1 MNKTYKVI
9 ITATKA
15 NRIARVNKIIDVVQG
30 STTHIQAKGGEHF
43 ELHDAQTGISPP
55 IKKIIT
61 KRVGNH
67 LHIQFEG
74 STQPDLIIDN
84 YYDDGVLPNELS
96 GVSEEGQVFDYLVG
110 ESQELLE
117 SVNLA
122 QAGSGMMATLSE
134 YALPLGLALAAGG
147 AGIAYGM
154 SGGGSKKSTGILS
167 LTKPVEIQGGT
178 VDSNQPV
185 NVGSTQFTNTPKF
198 GIRNVPKNMTAQLI
212 VDGKPVESTLE
223 QDAQG
228 KYYLTPKDPLSE
240 GPHKISYQFFTA
252 NGKLRGNSAI
262 LDMLTDTLIP
272 YRPETQPSTA
282 ETTTETN
289 SSNQTE
295 SATGQSQTNNT
306 QPKINI
312 GQIQK
317 GTTPELIVDGKPVP
331 TVVTID
337 EKGNVTL
344 MPKSPIGEGE
354 HT

>member
-30 STTHIQAKGGEHF
+30 STTHIQAKGGERF
-43 ELHDAQTGISPP
+43 ELHDAQTGISPS
-55 IKKIIT
+55 IKKVIT

-122 QAGSGMMATLSE
+122 QASSGMMATLSE

-167 LTKPVEIQGGT
+167 LTKPVEIQGW
-178 VDSNQPV
+178 
-185 NVGSTQFTNTPKF
+185 
-198 GIRNVPKNMTAQLI
+198 
-212 VDGKPVESTLE
+212 
-223 QDAQG
+223 
-228 KYYLTPKDPLSE
+228 YY
-240 GPHKISYQFFTA
+240 
-252 NGKLRGNSAI
+252 R
-262 LDMLTDTLIP
+262 
-272 YRPETQPSTA
+272 
-282 ETTTETN
+282 
-289 SSNQTE
+289 
-295 SATGQSQTNNT
+295 
-306 QPKINI
+306 
-312 GQIQK
+312 
-317 GTTPELIVDGKPVP
+317 
-331 TVVTID
+331 
-337 EKGNVTL
+337 
-344 MPKSPIGEGE
+344 
-354 HT
+354 